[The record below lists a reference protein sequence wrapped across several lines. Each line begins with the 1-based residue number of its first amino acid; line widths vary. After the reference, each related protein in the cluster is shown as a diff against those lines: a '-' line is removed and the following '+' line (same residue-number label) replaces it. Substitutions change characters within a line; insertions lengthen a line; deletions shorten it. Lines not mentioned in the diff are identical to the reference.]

1 MENLA
6 KEKGFSKSAIL
17 ALALENYSRKELEQN
32 KRKLG
37 LGKTIVSAKHCCSI
51 KVILPLWQKTNQD
64 TSPFLLYPESIPE
77 DWKSKL
83 ELIGVPIA
91 ISPFHDMDEKLI
103 NQNGHLMMSYEMAST
118 IKSRIIM
125 LSMWLKIQLLLIVFG
140 TRLNSF

>member
-1 MENLA
+1 M

-64 TSPFLLYPESIPE
+64 TSPFFVI
-77 DWKSKL
+77 
-83 ELIGVPIA
+83 
-91 ISPFHDMDEKLI
+91 
-103 NQNGHLMMSYEMAST
+103 
-118 IKSRIIM
+118 SRIY
-125 LSMWLKIQLLLIVFG
+125 SR
-140 TRLNSF
+140 RLEIEIRINWCSNCY